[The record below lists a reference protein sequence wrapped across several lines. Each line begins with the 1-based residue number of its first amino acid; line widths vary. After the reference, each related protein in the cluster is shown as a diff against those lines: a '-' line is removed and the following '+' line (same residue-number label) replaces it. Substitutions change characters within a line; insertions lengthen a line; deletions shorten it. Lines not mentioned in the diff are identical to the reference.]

1 MTKSSSISKVQNL
14 CKGDFLRRDSML
26 DLFSAFNVIQ
36 TLCVSILT
44 AYCSITSRFIRLL
57 IYVRCEGISSRK
69 SSRISNFMVTW
80 NFFIQLVDNPIRKT
94 LHKSGKKR
102 KGGKVVVVLSFGIL
116 VRMLLNEAIY
126 ILRVSI

>member
-1 MTKSSSISKVQNL
+1 
-14 CKGDFLRRDSML
+14 ML